1 MLYELR
7 EYTAVPGS
15 LPRLIKRFNEV
26 TVELFRKH
34 GMDLVFLSRTDFG
47 KDSKNQI
54 VYVLRFSSYDE
65 VEKRWAAFFAD
76 PEWRA
81 AAAASEAD
89 GPLVASV
96 RRRLLTTAEFPG
108 LS

>member
-7 EYTAVPGS
+7 EYTAVPGA
-15 LPRLIKRFNEV
+15 LPRLIDRFNHV
-26 TVELFRKH
+26 TVEMFRKH
-34 GMDLVFLSRTDFG
+34 DMDLVFLSRTELG
-47 KDSKNQI
+47 EDSKNQI
-54 VYVLRFSSYDE
+54 VYVLRFDSYDE

-76 PEWRA
+76 PEWKA

-96 RRRLLTTAEFPG
+96 KRRILTTAEFPG
-108 LS
+108 TG